1 MRFSYICANKW
12 LMKQFLSLYIFFLS
26 VTCLAQTN
34 QTWGSY
40 FSYYNTVDI
49 AQSSS
54 RVFAASESAIFSQN
68 TLSGELKTITSVDG
82 LKADAITAIHHS
94 TEFNRTLIGNANGL
108 LLVINQDGSIATKID
123 IVQEATV
130 AASKKKI
137 NHIDEYN
144 GIAYLSCDFG
154 VAVFNLATLQFG
166 DTYFLGPVGAEIPV
180 TQVTVFNEYVYACTD
195 GGYGIRRALLANPNL
210 NDYSQW
216 QEEFGGSWRGILTYN
231 GNLFAVAD
239 TNTLFRIENSIP
251 FVFTTLPTN
260 VTDLRE
266 ANGYMVAT
274 CANKVVVYNQD
285 LLLASQINTLG
296 LPDNQVATFTCATVV
311 GGKIYIGTTDKG
323 VYSLDM
329 TMLAPVNITPNGP
342 LYNNIFSLEKSTNN
356 LWAVFGGYNYDYRPN
371 YSQLGVSRYTA
382 NGWVSIP
389 YSDLS
394 VFGAVKSISD
404 ISINPNNE
412 KEVFLNSFDSGLLK
426 VTDGVPEKLFTSSNS
441 ALESQQADNVPS
453 IRVNGGTFDAA
464 GNLWLMN
471 TRTAKPLKELKSG
484 GSSWQSYSFEDII
497 SSPKDVEYS
506 KIVIDKNNTKW
517 IGSTR
522 VGLIAYNETL
532 GKYLIV
538 GEEQGLPSPDVRSL
552 AIDNNNR
559 LWIGTVEGLRMISSV
574 DRFVTDDALTAT
586 SIVFLEESGEAS
598 ELLYEQ
604 VVTDIEI
611 DGSNNKW
618 LGTAAGAFLVSPD
631 GQKTLFQFNK
641 TNSPL
646 PSNSIND
653 IEIDDATGEVFFA
666 TDKGMVSYKGTST
679 AAADD
684 LANVYVYPNPVRP
697 GFEGDVK
704 ISGLVNN
711 ANVKITDIEGNL
723 VYETK
728 SEGGTILWDTRAFGK
743 YKVASGV
750 YMIFIVD
757 EDAVETKVKKVM
769 IIRGN

>member
-1 MRFSYICANKW
+1 
-12 LMKQFLSLYIFFLS
+12 MKQFLSLYIFFLS

-49 AQSSS
+49 AQGSS

-82 LKADAITAIHHS
+82 LKADVITAIHHS
-94 TEFNRTLIGNANGL
+94 TEFNRTLVGNANGL

-180 TQVTVFNEYVYACTD
+180 SQVTVFNEYIYACTLGD
-195 GGYGIRRALLANPNL
+195 YGIRRALLANPNL

-216 QEEFGGSWRGILTYN
+216 EQQFGGSWNGILTYKD
-231 GNLFAVAD
+231 NLFAVA
-239 TNTLFRIENSIP
+239 NTQNVFRIENGIP
-251 FVFTTLPTN
+251 YVFTTLPAQG
-260 VTDLRE
+260 TDLRE
-266 ANGYMVAT
+266 ANGYMVIT
-274 CANKVVVYNQD
+274 CANKVLVYDQD
-285 LLLASQINTLG
+285 LMLASQINTLG

-323 VYSLDM
+323 VYALDM

-342 LYNNIFSLEKSTNN
+342 LYNNIFSLEKSANN
-356 LWAVFGGYNYDYRPN
+356 LWAVFGGYDFDYVPD
-371 YSQLGVSRYTA
+371 YKEYGVSRYTA

-389 YSDLS
+389 YNELS
-394 VFGAVKSISD
+394 VLGTVQSISD
-404 ISINPNNE
+404 ISINPNDE
-412 KEVFLNSFDSGLLK
+412 KQVYLNSFHSGLLK
-426 VTDGVPEKLFTSSNS
+426 VVDGVPVKLYGESNS
-441 ALESQQADNVPS
+441 PLRSVITQGGAYRS
-453 IRVNGGTFDAA
+453 IRVNGGTFDAE

-471 TRTAKPLKELKSG
+471 TRTEKPLKKLKPDG
-484 GSSWQSYSFEDII
+484 TNWNEYSFTDIV
-497 SSPKDVEYS
+497 SNTQATEYS

-517 IGSTR
+517 IGTNNA
-522 VGLIAYNETL
+522 GLIAYNETL
-532 GKYLIV
+532 DKYLIV
-538 GEEQGLPSPDVRSL
+538 SEGEGLPTPNVKSL

-559 LWIGTVEGLRMISSV
+559 LWIGTVDGLRIISSV

-586 SIVFLEESGEAS
+586 SIVFLESSGEAS

-604 VVTDIEI
+604 VVTDIEV

-631 GQKTLFQFNK
+631 GQTTLFQFTK
-641 TNSPL
+641 ENSPL

-653 IEIDDATGEVFFA
+653 IEIDSATGEVFFA